1 VIRPLRPEDVDSA
14 VELVHTTFVDLDT
27 RMGDPPFELTEESRL
42 RQVAR
47 IGHLQRTDPAG
58 AVAAEED
65 GELVGVALAL
75 VREGMWFL
83 SLLVVR
89 PGHQGKGIGR
99 ALLDAALETATERSW
114 ILSTIEPA
122 ALRRYQR
129 AGFDL
134 HPSYTAKG
142 TPDRGRIPAV
152 RGLRDFEPE
161 DRETLDLVTR
171 QLRGAAMGPD
181 VDWQVGRGHRILVA
195 PGRGFSILRK
205 EGTAWLGATDDATA
219 RDLLWAT
226 LAEAPGQVEIDWLT
240 ADQQWAV
247 DVCLDARLTLGRG
260 ASVCLRGQRRMSPYL
275 PAGAFG

>member
-1 VIRPLRPEDVDSA
+1 MIRPLSPGDVKDA
-14 VELVHTTFVDLDT
+14 VELMHATFTDLDI
-27 RMGDPPFELTEESRL
+27 RMGDPPHELTEATRE

-47 IGHLQRTDPAG
+47 ISHLQRTDPDG
-58 AVAAEED
+58 AFAVEED
-65 GELVGVALAL
+65 GQLLGIALAL

-89 PGHQGKGIGR
+89 PGHQGKGYGR
-99 ALLDAALETATERSW
+99 ELLEAALKTATDRSW

-122 ALRRYQR
+122 AVRRYQR

-142 TPDRGRIPAV
+142 VPDRSRFPAV
-152 RGLRDFEPE
+152 RDVRDFLPE
-161 DRETLDLVTR
+161 DRETLDAVTR
-171 QLRGAAMGPD
+171 AVRGAAMGPE
-181 VDWQVGRGHRILVA
+181 VDWWVERGNRVLVV
-195 PGRGFSILRK
+195 PGRGFSILRN
-205 EGTAWLGATDDATA
+205 EGPAWLGATDEGAA

-226 LAEAPGQVEIDWLT
+226 LAEAPGEVEVDWLT

-247 DVCLDARLTLGRG
+247 DVCLDAHLTLGRG
-260 ASVCLRGQRRMSPYL
+260 ASLCLRGQRRMSPYL